1 MINFWTVQ
9 PPSLSC
15 SWAGSH
21 LGKFPRTS
29 SFLWGWKNL
38 QLLLQ
43 RPGDQLHNAVSLR
56 PGEPGPIR
64 GEGNAPR
71 FTARLPIKLVGA
83 PGLEFGQQQRLL
95 WGRRQHT
102 SRRHPRLTG
111 KGRAQPPSTL
121 LTQTQ
126 ESRGRPLA
134 KSDSL
139 DSRRELSFKWPWSIT
154 VATGQI
160 PVGLLS
166 SGTVG

>member
-56 PGEPGPIR
+56 PGEPGSIR

-83 PGLEFGQQQRLL
+83 PGLEFSQQQRLL

-166 SGTVG
+166 SGTAG